1 VGELGDLLRQSRVQL
16 GLTLDDIQATT
27 HIQRRYLEALEQERF
42 DNVPDRVV
50 GRGFLRSYAAA
61 LKLDPSFVVDLY
73 DGVTQPSRV
82 ARDSQIVSGKGI
94 LYKDI
99 SMTSSSRVPA
109 DLIVGLLVVLVL
121 VGGILGAFYIFR
133 DRWLPLARE
142 MAEEPPMPTEDVAFI
157 LSTPTPL
164 PTYTPTPTNTPTPL
178 YYTGVTVELR
188 VTEESWAQVYVD
200 GTKEYEGTLMPGDEK
215 HWNGERQVAVR
226 VGNAGGVEIF
236 VNGTSMGVMGQRGQV
251 VDQVWEKV
259 EEGAAAL
266 STPTATP
273 TTAQQ

>member
-1 VGELGDLLRQSRVQL
+1 MGELGDLLRQSRVQL

>member
-16 GLTLDDIQATT
+16 GLTLEDIQAST

-61 LKLDPSFVVDLY
+61 LKLDPNFVVDLY
-73 DGVTQPSRV
+73 DGVTQPALV
-82 ARDSQIVSGKGI
+82 APDSQVVSEKGI

-99 SMTSSSRVPA
+99 PMTSSSRVPA

-157 LSTPTPL
+157 LPTSTPL

-200 GTKEYEGTLMPGDEK
+200 GTKDYEGTLVPGDAK
-215 HWNGERQVAVR
+215 NWTGERQVAVR
-226 VGNAGGVEIF
+226 VGNAGGVEII
-236 VNGTSMGVMGQRGQV
+236 VNGKSMGVMGQRGQV

-259 EEGAAAL
+259 EDGAAAL

-273 TTAQQ
+273 TTSQ